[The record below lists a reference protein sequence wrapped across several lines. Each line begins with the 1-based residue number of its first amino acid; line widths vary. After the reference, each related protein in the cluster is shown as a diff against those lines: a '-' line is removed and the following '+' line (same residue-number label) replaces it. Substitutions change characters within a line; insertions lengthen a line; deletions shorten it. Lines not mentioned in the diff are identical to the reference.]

1 MMFLLY
7 KEGLRI
13 VITTANLIAR
23 DWDQKTQGYRNNHL
37 LLIFLSCEAFH
48 LTFMDRD
55 DLSVLLFIVI
65 IIIIISFFLAVNK

>member
-37 LLIFLSCEAFH
+37 LFLSLSLSFDFH
-48 LTFMDRD
+48 G
-55 DLSVLLFIVI
+55 
-65 IIIIISFFLAVNK
+65 